1 MSEGEPPK
9 TNETQGKGGNTLKIA
24 VLAGVL
30 GLAVGAAL
38 YAFSG
43 QIGNGGGGGDGG
55 GGEGDE
61 GGRDDGP
68 LASASCVVDEK
79 LRATL
84 DAKAG
89 GPLAA
94 FKALDRPISV
104 AGLAFN
110 DVDGKSRSLADW
122 QGKTVLFNLWATW
135 CAPCRAEMPAL
146 DALQKDLGG
155 DKFEVVPVSVDLGTP
170 HKPMKFYRD
179 IGMKNAG
186 FFHDGDLATLNVLKK
201 AGLAFGLP
209 ATLLVSDRSCVLGT
223 LNGPAEWHSN
233 EAKALISA
241 AF

>member
-1 MSEGEPPK
+1 MSEGNSPK
-9 TNETQGKGGNTLKIA
+9 TDETNGKRSNTLKMA

-43 QIGNGGGGGDGG
+43 QIGNGGNGGE
-55 GGEGDE
+55 GGEGDV
-61 GGRDDGP
+61 GP
-68 LASASCVVDEK
+68 LASAACAVDEK
-79 LRATL
+79 LRTAL

-89 GPLAA
+89 GHLAA

-104 AGLAFN
+104 GELAFDDEN
-110 DVDGKSRSLADW
+110 GKTRNLTEW

-146 DALQKDLGG
+146 DGLQKDLGG
-155 DKFEVVPVSVDLGTP
+155 DRFEVVPVSVDLGSP
-170 HKPMKFYRD
+170 HKPKKFYRD

-209 ATLLVSDRSCVLGT
+209 ATLLVSDQSCVLGV
-223 LNGPAEWHSN
+223 LNGPAEWHSDD
-233 EAKALISA
+233 AKALISV